1 MKFSLAINFERMS
14 PATDMRDVAKHTL
27 EMVQLAESGGFD
39 IAWAAEH
46 HAIEMTIAPN
56 PFQQLTWWGQHTNRI
71 RLGLAVAVAAYWHP
85 IRLAGEAAMCD
96 LLTDGRLEFGIG
108 CGAYQR
114 EFDRMAG
121 GLKAQ
126 ESVPYMLEML
136 PLLKQLWQGDVEHH
150 GKFWSFPKATA
161 CPKPLQ
167 KPYPSI
173 WAAVRNPVSFDWAV
187 ANDLNVMTW
196 ALTREFAEVE
206 LYMQRFHDALAK
218 APAGTRRPRFST
230 MRHTGVY
237 GTQQEAELFVN
248 SLKRVAGQFENLFR
262 GDGGVDNGF
271 PSEVELASLENRA
284 EYDSKML
291 QTNLM
296 FGTPDQI
303 VDKLQ
308 RYEAL
313 GVDNFIYYAT
323 YGLPMAQQRKSL
335 KLFVEEVMPAF
346 ADTSPERV
354 LADAS

>member
-14 PATDMRDVAKHTL
+14 PATDMRDVARHTL
-27 EMVQLAESGGFD
+27 EMVQIAEAAGFD

-56 PFQQLTWWGQHTNRI
+56 PFQQLTWLGQHTDKI
-71 RLGLAVAVAAYWHP
+71 RLGVAVAVAAYWHP

-96 LLTDGRLEFGIG
+96 LLTGGRLEFGIG

-136 PLLKQLWQGDVEHH
+136 PLLKQLWQGDVEHQ

-161 CPKPLQ
+161 CPKPVQ
-167 KPYPSI
+167 KPHPPL
-173 WAAVRNPVSFDWAV
+173 WAAVRNPISFDWAV
-187 ANDLNVMTW
+187 ANGLNVMTW

-206 LYMQRFHDALAK
+206 TYMQRFHDSLAK
-218 APAGTRRPRFST
+218 APKGTRRPVFST

-237 GTQQEAELFVN
+237 ETAAEAELFVN

-262 GDGGVDNGF
+262 GDGGVENGF
-271 PSEVELASLENRA
+271 PAEVDLASLDNRA
-284 EYDSKML
+284 EYDTRML
-291 QTNLM
+291 QANLM
-296 FGTPDQI
+296 FGKPET
-303 VDKLQ
+303 VVEKLK

-323 YGLPMAQQRKSL
+323 YGLPMEQQKKSL
-335 KLFVEEVMPAF
+335 QLFAKEVVPAF
-346 ADTSPERV
+346 TGAESRIAV
-354 LADAS
+354 AG

>member
-14 PATDMRDVAKHTL
+14 PATDMRDVARHTL
-27 EMVQLAESGGFD
+27 EMAQLADAGGFE
-39 IAWAAEH
+39 IVWAAEH

-56 PFQQLTWWGQHTNRI
+56 PFQQLTWWAQHTNDI
-71 RLGLAVAVAAYWHP
+71 RLGVAVAVAAYWHP

-96 LLTDGRLEFGIG
+96 LLSNGRLEFGIG

-136 PLLKQLWQGDVEHH
+136 PLLKQLWQGDVEHQ
-150 GKFWSFPKATA
+150 GKFWSFPRATA

-167 KPYPSI
+167 KPYPSM

-187 ANDLNVMTW
+187 ANELNIMTW
-196 ALTREFAEVE
+196 ALTREFGEVE
-206 LYMQRFHDALAK
+206 TYMQRYHDSLAK
-218 APAGTRRPRFST
+218 APAGTKRPRFST

-237 GTQQEAELFVN
+237 AHARQADLYVN

-262 GDGGVDNGF
+262 GDGSVDNGF
-271 PSEVELASLENRA
+271 PSEIDLASLDNRA
-284 EYDSKML
+284 EYNSEML
-291 QTNLM
+291 QENLM
-296 FGTPDQI
+296 FGTPDQAI
-303 VDKLQ
+303 AKLK

-313 GVDNFIYYAT
+313 GVDNFIYYAS
-323 YGLPMAQQRKSL
+323 YGLPIEEQRKSL
-335 KLFVEEVMPAF
+335 KLFIAEVMPAF
-346 ADTSPERV
+346 AQQPSRQT
-354 LADAS
+354 LARAG

>member
-14 PATDMRDVAKHTL
+14 PATDMRDVARHTL
-27 EMVQLAESGGFD
+27 EMVQIADAAGFE

-56 PFQQLTWWGQHTNRI
+56 PFQQLTWLGQHTDKI
-71 RLGLAVAVAAYWHP
+71 RLGVAVAVAAYWHP

-96 LLTDGRLEFGIG
+96 LLTGGRLELGIG

-136 PLLKQLWQGDVEHH
+136 PLLKQLWQGDVEHR

-167 KPYPSI
+167 KPHPPL

-187 ANDLNVMTW
+187 ANGLNVMTW

-206 LYMQRFHDALAK
+206 AYMQRFQDSLAK
-218 APAGTRRPRFST
+218 APKGTRRPTFST

-237 GTQQEAELFVN
+237 ETAAEAELFVN

-262 GDGGVDNGF
+262 GEGGVENGF
-271 PSEVELASLENRA
+271 PAEVDLASLENRA
-284 EYDSKML
+284 EYDTRML

-296 FGTPDQI
+296 FGRPAE
-303 VDKLQ
+303 VVEKLK

-323 YGLPMAQQRKSL
+323 YGLPMEQQKKSL
-335 KLFVEEVMPAF
+335 QLFAKEVMPAF
-346 ADTSPERV
+346 AGSEPR
-354 LADAS
+354 LAVAG

>member
-14 PATDMRDVAKHTL
+14 PTTDMREVARHTL
-27 EMVQLAESGGFD
+27 EMTQIAEEAGFD
-39 IAWAAEH
+39 IVWAAEH

-56 PFQQLTWWGQHTNRI
+56 PFQQLTWLAQHTSRI
-71 RLGLAVAVAAYWHP
+71 RLGVAVAVAAYWHP

-96 LLTDGRLEFGIG
+96 LLSDGRLEFGIG

-136 PLLKQLWQGDVEHH
+136 PLLKQLWQGDVEHR

-167 KPYPSI
+167 QPHPPL
-173 WAAVRNPVSFDWAV
+173 WAAVRNPISFDWAV
-187 ANDLNVMTW
+187 ANGMNVMTW

-206 LYMQRFHDALAK
+206 TYMQRFHDSLAK
-218 APAGTRRPRFST
+218 APAGMPRPRFST

-237 GTQQEAELFVN
+237 GSEREAEVTVN
-248 SLKRVAGQFENLFR
+248 SLKRVAGQFESLFR
-262 GDGGVDNGF
+262 GDGGVENGF
-271 PSEVELASLENRA
+271 PTEIDLATLENRA
-284 EYDSKML
+284 EYNTDML
-291 QTNLM
+291 KTNLM
-296 FGTPDQI
+296 FGTPDQ
-303 VDKLQ
+303 VTAKLK

-323 YGLPMAQQRKSL
+323 YGLPMEQQRKSL
-335 KLFVEEVMPAF
+335 RLFADEVIPAF
-346 ADTSPERV
+346 AGATSAPSRAKV
-354 LADAS
+354 G